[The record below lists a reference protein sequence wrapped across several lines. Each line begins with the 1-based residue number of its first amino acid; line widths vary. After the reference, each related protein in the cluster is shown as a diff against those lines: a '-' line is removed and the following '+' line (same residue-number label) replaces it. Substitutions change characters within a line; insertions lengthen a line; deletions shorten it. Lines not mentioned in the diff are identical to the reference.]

1 MMSSAPFAELAARS
15 HFSFLEGS
23 ASPRDLVEVAGR
35 LELGSLGLCDRNGLY
50 GAVGFIEAARKAG
63 IRPVVGVELDLVD
76 AGRIRLLARGRR
88 GYRQLCRA
96 ISAAQLAG
104 VKGQPRLRVAGLGE
118 EQLAGGAQGWE
129 VGAADEIEARGYDVD
144 PEEEEAWGC
153 VRSEGLPQAADAMLP
168 RQGRRSPVRAIGRP
182 DRSEAP
188 PPRLRPPDRS
198 EAPPPGLPGRS
209 RRPTLPPPSRPQAL
223 RPTAGPFPEGWPSL
237 PSTRDLVDSPPAVV
251 DPADLDDCIALAGGP
266 ESAVVAALVAGDRRR
281 AQRQA
286 ERLRECFGRDR
297 AALLLTNHLHP
308 ADRWLAAEV
317 AELAE
322 RAGLP
327 LVASATPVHAT
338 RDDKPL
344 LDVLT
349 AIRHRTTLD
358 RAAAHGLLLP
368 NCEHRLLPEAVLRR
382 RLPGFPGAFDH
393 AARIAAQC
401 SLDLDF
407 TGVRFPG
414 FPVPAGETPFSV
426 LYGLCQDQ
434 VRLRYRPLTP
444 EVARRLQMELDVIQR
459 TNLAEFF
466 LIVHEIMAWAREHG
480 VPGQGR
486 GSAADSIVAYL
497 LGITRVDPIAHN
509 LLFERFLHVDHQG
522 TPDIDID
529 FSTDHREQVIQHVY
543 EKYGAER
550 TGMVA
555 NVVTFQPRLAVREVG
570 KAMGFPEPI
579 IDRLAKSVDGWR
591 EGGVED
597 ALEAAG
603 LQSHAASG
611 ALPWRQFLEILRAIE
626 GTPRHLSIH
635 VGGMLVTGEPLV
647 DVVPVE
653 RATMEG
659 RVVVQFDKDDVEDL
673 GLIKMDLLGLRTLSA
688 VAECLDL
695 IERSHGVRPDLDALP
710 LDDPRVY
717 DMICAV
723 DTIGLFQI
731 ESRAQQ
737 QALYQSQPREFNDLV
752 VQVAIIRPGPIQ
764 GDAVHPYLRRRQG
777 LEPVTYL
784 HPSLEPIL
792 SETKGVILYQE
803 QILRIVMDLAG
814 YSAGEADRFR
824 RAMNRHR
831 SRLEMQSLH
840 DGFVRRCAEHGGL
853 GEEVAEKFF
862 RSVAGFAEFG
872 FCKSHAAAFAR
883 TVYETAWLR
892 LEYPAHWLCALLN
905 AQPMGFYHPSVLV
918 DDGKRHGIRTLPVDV
933 IRSRARCTVERIED
947 DEPTRPAAGS
957 PWRDGGPTA
966 RRLGEQPALPGRRG
980 AASPSREGGDP
991 TQPPRGSPAGLPAGV
1006 GVAWGVRLG
1015 FNYVARLG
1023 SVGRAACEAAVDA
1036 GATGSVGEFWRHT
1049 GLSRPAMEQLV
1060 RCGAFD
1066 RVHPGRPR
1074 RELLWELAA
1083 AEGSL
1088 PSRRRLRAR
1097 AAPSPAPGPPRGRGH
1112 VVAAP
1117 VSPAPPSGLL
1127 LELPAPAP
1135 ELPPMTERDRVAAD
1149 YAVLGVSTG
1158 PHLVS
1163 LLRSALDALGCT
1175 PLARVSELADGSRIT
1190 VAGLVIARQAP
1201 VSARGFR
1208 FFTLADE
1215 GAHLD
1220 LVFRPEVARRTRAVA
1235 NSHPLLMVEGT
1246 LEVSAGRRNL
1256 LVAEVTA
1263 LDGDGRPLRAS
1274 DHSGDPPAWPPT
1286 SHDYR

>member
-1 MMSSAPFAELAARS
+1 MMSSEPFAELAVRS

-23 ASPRDLVEVAGR
+23 ASPRDLVEVAAR
-35 LELGSLGLCDRNGLY
+35 LEIGSLGLCDRNGLY

-104 VKGQPRLRVAGLGE
+104 VKGQPRLRIAGLT
-118 EQLAGGAQGWE
+118 
-129 VGAADEIEARGYDVD
+129 
-144 PEEEEAWGC
+144 
-153 VRSEGLPQAADAMLP
+153 
-168 RQGRRSPVRAIGRP
+168 

-188 PPRLRPPDRS
+188 PLRLRRQ
-198 EAPPPGLPGRS
+198 
-209 RRPTLPPPSRPQAL
+209 RPTIPPPSRPQAL
-223 RPTAGPFPEGWPSL
+223 RPTSGPFPEGWPSL
-237 PSTRDLVDSPPAVV
+237 PSARDRVESPPAVV
-251 DPADLDDCIALAGGP
+251 DPQDLDDCIALAGGP
-266 ESAVVAALVAGDRRR
+266 ESAMVAALVAGDRRG
-281 AQRQA
+281 AQRLA

-297 AALLLTNHLHP
+297 AALLLTNHRHP

-327 LVASATPVHAT
+327 LVASSTPFHAT

-358 RAAAHGLLLP
+358 QAAAHGLLLP
-368 NCEHRLLPEAVLRR
+368 NCEHRLLSEAGLRR
-382 RLPGFPGAFDH
+382 RLADYPDAFDH
-393 AARIAAQC
+393 AAQIAAQC

-407 TGVRFPG
+407 TDVRFPG

-434 VRLRYRPLTP
+434 VRRRYRPLTP
-444 EVARRLQMELDVIQR
+444 LVAQRLQTELDVIQK

-466 LIVHEIMAWAREHG
+466 LIVHEIMGWAREHG

-555 NVVTFQPRLAVREVG
+555 NVVTFRPRLAVREVG

-603 LQSHAASG
+603 MQAHAASG
-611 ALPWRQFLEILRAIE
+611 ALPWQQFLDILQVIE

-635 VGGMLVTGEPLV
+635 VGGMLVTGEPLI

-653 RATMEG
+653 RASMEG
-659 RVVVQFDKDDVEDL
+659 RVVVQFNKDDVEDL

-688 VAECLDL
+688 VAECLEM
-695 IERSHGVRPDLDALP
+695 IEGTHGVRPDLDSLA

-737 QALYQSQPREFNDLV
+737 QALHQSQPREFNDLV

-764 GDAVHPYLRRRQG
+764 GDAVNPYLRRRQG
-777 LEPVTYL
+777 LEPVSYL

-803 QILRIVMDLAG
+803 QILRIVMELAG

-840 DGFVRRCAEHGGL
+840 DDFVRRCEEHGGL
-853 GEEVAEKFF
+853 DAGVAEKLF
-862 RSVAGFAEFG
+862 RSVAGFAAFG

-933 IRSRARCTVERIED
+933 TRSRARCTVERLE
-947 DEPTRPAAGS
+947 EPGAGW
-957 PWRDGGPTA
+957 PWA
-966 RRLGEQPALPGRRG
+966 
-980 AASPSREGGDP
+980 
-991 TQPPRGSPAGLPAGV
+991 
-1006 GVAWGVRLG
+1006 VRLG
-1015 FNYVARLG
+1015 FNYVAGLG
-1023 SVGRAACEAAVDA
+1023 PAGRAACAAAVDA

-1049 GLSRPAMEQLV
+1049 GLTRPAMEQLV

-1074 RELLWELAA
+1074 RELLWELVGV
-1083 AEGSL
+1083 EGSL
-1088 PSRRRLRAR
+1088 PPRRPAGSGSRS
-1097 AAPSPAPGPPRGRGH
+1097 AATPGPPRGRGH
-1112 VVAAP
+1112 VTAAP
-1117 VSPAPPSGLL
+1117 LAAVPPLGPLL
-1127 LELPAPAP
+1127 DLPASAP
-1135 ELPPMTERDRVAAD
+1135 ELPPMSERDRVAAD
-1149 YAVLGVSTG
+1149 YAVHGVSTG

-1163 LLRSALDALGCT
+1163 LLRPSLDDLGCV
-1175 PLARVSELADGSRIT
+1175 PLARVAELPDGSRIT

-1201 VSARGFR
+1201 VSAKGFR

-1220 LVFRPEVARRTRAVA
+1220 LIFRPEVARSTRAIA
-1235 NSHPLLMVEGT
+1235 NASPLLLAEGI
-1246 LEVSAGRRNL
+1246 LEVSSGRCNL
-1256 LVAEVTA
+1256 LVSSVIA
-1263 LDGDGRPLRAS
+1263 LDGDGHPSTAAS
-1274 DHSGDPPAWPPT
+1274 RDDLPEWPSA
-1286 SHDYR
+1286 SHDFH

>member
-1 MMSSAPFAELAARS
+1 MSSTPFAELAARS
-15 HFSFLEGS
+15 HYSFLEGS
-23 ASPRDLVEVAGR
+23 ASPRALVEVAAR
-35 LELGSLGLCDRNGLY
+35 LGIGSLGLCDRNGLY
-50 GAVGFIEAARKAG
+50 GAVGFIEAARQAG

-76 AGRIRLLARGRR
+76 AGRLRLIARGRR

-104 VKGQPRLRVAGLGE
+104 VKGQPRLRITGLTDPPG
-118 EQLAGGAQGWE
+118 
-129 VGAADEIEARGYDVD
+129 VEAR
-144 PEEEEAWGC
+144 EASPS
-153 VRSEGLPQAADAMLP
+153 RP
-168 RQGRRSPVRAIGRP
+168 R
-182 DRSEAP
+182 
-188 PPRLRPPDRS
+188 
-198 EAPPPGLPGRS
+198 
-209 RRPTLPPPSRPQAL
+209 RRPTLPPPSRPPAL

-237 PSTRDLVDSPPAVV
+237 PSTRDRVEAPPAVV
-251 DPADLDDCIALAGGP
+251 DPQDLDDCIALAGGP
-266 ESAVVAALVAGDRRR
+266 ESAVVAALVAGDRRQ
-281 AQRQA
+281 AQRLA
-286 ERLRECFGRDR
+286 EALRECFGRDR
-297 AALLLTNHLHP
+297 AALLLTHHLHP

-322 RAGLP
+322 RSGLP

-349 AIRHRTTLD
+349 AIRHRTTLE

-368 NCEHRLLPEAVLRR
+368 NREHRLLPEAALRR
-382 RLPGFPGAFDH
+382 RLAGFPGAFGH
-393 AARIAAQC
+393 AARLAAEC
-401 SLDLDF
+401 SLELDF
-407 TGVRFPG
+407 REVRFPG

-434 VRLRYRPLTP
+434 VRRRYRPLTP
-444 EVARRLQMELDVIQR
+444 EVAQRLQTELDVIQR
-459 TNLAEFF
+459 THLAEFF
-466 LIVHEIMAWAREHG
+466 LIVHEIMEWARAHG

-543 EKYGAER
+543 EKYGSER

-555 NVVTFQPRLAVREVG
+555 NVVTFRSRLAVREVG

-579 IDRLAKSVDGWR
+579 IDRLAKAVDGWR

-597 ALEAAG
+597 ALETAG
-603 LQSHAASG
+603 LQAHAASG
-611 ALPWRQFLEILRAIE
+611 ALPWQQLLDIVRAIE

-635 VGGMLVTGEPLV
+635 VGGMLVTGEPLI

-653 RATMEG
+653 RASMEG
-659 RVVVQFDKDDVEDL
+659 RVVVQFNKDDVEDL

-695 IERSHGVRPDLDALP
+695 IERSHGARPDLDALT

-737 QALYQSQPREFNDLV
+737 QALHQSQPRDFNDLV

-777 LEPVTYL
+777 LEPVSYL

-803 QILRIVMDLAG
+803 QILRIVMEVAG
-814 YSAGEADRFR
+814 YAAGEADRFR

-840 DGFVRRCAEHGGL
+840 DEFVGRCGTHRGIGAD
-853 GEEVAEKFF
+853 VAEKLF

-918 DDGKRHGIRTLPVDV
+918 DDGKRHGIRILPVDV
-933 IRSRARCTVERIED
+933 TRSRARCGVERIE
-947 DEPTRPAAGS
+947 EVAA
-957 PWRDGGPTA
+957 PLA
-966 RRLGEQPALPGRRG
+966 
-980 AASPSREGGDP
+980 
-991 TQPPRGSPAGLPAGV
+991 
-1006 GVAWGVRLG
+1006 AWGVRLG

-1023 SVGRAACEAAVDA
+1023 PAGRAACEAAVDA
-1036 GATGSVGEFWRHT
+1036 GATHSVAEFWRHT
-1049 GLSRPAMEQLV
+1049 GLTRPAMEQLV

-1066 RVHPGRPR
+1066 RVHPERAR
-1074 RELLWELAA
+1074 RELLWELVA
-1083 AEGSL
+1083 AESSL
-1088 PSRRRLRAR
+1088 PPRRREAIGRAP
-1097 AAPSPAPGPPRGRGH
+1097 AGAPGPPRGRGH
-1112 VVAAP
+1112 VAAAAAP
-1117 VSPAPPSGLL
+1117 AVQSGPL

-1135 ELPPMTERDRVAAD
+1135 ELPPMSERDRVAAD
-1149 YAVLGVSTG
+1149 YAVLGLSTG

-1163 LLRSALDALGCT
+1163 LLRPALTALGCT
-1175 PLARVSELADGSRIT
+1175 PLETIRDLPDGTRLT

-1201 VSARGFR
+1201 VSAKGFR

-1235 NSHPLLMVEGT
+1235 NAHPLLMVEGT

-1256 LVAEVTA
+1256 LVASVTA
-1263 LDGDGRPLRAS
+1263 LDGDGHPLREPAGG
-1274 DHSGDPPAWPPT
+1274 GDLPAWPSA

>member
-23 ASPRDLVEVAGR
+23 ASPRDLVEVAAR
-35 LELGSLGLCDRNGLY
+35 LEIGSLGLCDRNGLY
-50 GAVGFIEAARKAG
+50 GAVAFIEAARKAG

-76 AGRIRLLARGRR
+76 TGRLRLLARGPR

-104 VKGQPRLRVAGLGE
+104 VKGQPRLRIAGLTEPPPDGLGGRE
-118 EQLAGGAQGWE
+118 PPDGAEDRDGGTAEGITAGGYEDRLAGGGLA
-129 VGAADEIEARGYDVD
+129 
-144 PEEEEAWGC
+144 EEEEWGR
-153 VRSEGLPQAADAMLP
+153 VRSEGSAQAADAMP
-168 RQGRRSPVRAIGRP
+168 PSRGRRSPVKTIGRP
-182 DRSEAP
+182 SRSEAP
-188 PPRLRPPDRS
+188 PPILRH
-198 EAPPPGLPGRS
+198 
-209 RRPTLPPPSRPQAL
+209 RRQFIPPPSRPAAL

-237 PSTRDLVDSPPAVV
+237 PSTRELAEGPPAVV
-251 DPADLDDCIALAGGP
+251 DPGDLDDCIALTGGP
-266 ESAVVAALVAGDRRR
+266 ESAVVAALVAGDRRE
-281 AQRQA
+281 AQRLA
-286 ERLRECFGRDR
+286 GRLRECFGPDR
-297 AALLLTNHLHP
+297 SALLLTHHLHP
-308 ADRWLAAEV
+308 GGRWLAAEI
-317 AELAE
+317 AELAT

-327 LVASATPVHAT
+327 LVASNTPVHAG
-338 RDDKPL
+338 REDKPL

-358 RAAAHGLLLP
+358 QAAAHGLLLS
-368 NCEHRLLPEAVLRR
+368 NCEHRLLPEAGLRT
-382 RLPGFPGAFDH
+382 RLAGFPDAFDH
-393 AARIAAQC
+393 GARLAAQC
-401 SLDLDF
+401 GLDLDF
-407 TGVRFPG
+407 TDVRFPG
-414 FPVPAGETPFSV
+414 FPVPQGETPFSV
-426 LYGLCQDQ
+426 LYGLCQDE
-434 VRLRYRPLTP
+434 VRRRYRPLTP
-444 EVARRLQMELDVIQR
+444 EVARRLQTELDVIQR

-466 LIVHEIMAWAREHG
+466 LIVHDIMRWAREHG

-522 TPDIDID
+522 TPDIDVD
-529 FSTDHREQVIQHVY
+529 FSTDHREQVIQYVY

-555 NVVTFQPRLAVREVG
+555 NVVTFRPRLAVREVG

-603 LQSHAASG
+603 LRAHAASQ
-611 ALPWRQFLEILRAIE
+611 ALPWRQFLDILRAIE

-635 VGGMLVTGEPLV
+635 VGGMLVTGEPLT

-653 RATMEG
+653 RATMDG
-659 RVVVQFDKDDVEDL
+659 RVVVQFNKDDVEDL

-688 VAECLDL
+688 VAECLEL
-695 IERSHGVRPDLDALP
+695 IERTEGARPDLDALT

-737 QALYQSQPREFNDLV
+737 QSLYQSQPRDFNDLV

-792 SETKGVILYQE
+792 SETRGVILYQE
-803 QILRIVMDLAG
+803 QILRIVMEIAG
-814 YSAGEADRFR
+814 YAAGEADRFR

-840 DGFVRRCAEHGGL
+840 DEFVRRCGERGGL
-853 GEEVAEKFF
+853 DAEVAEKLF

-883 TVYETAWLR
+883 IVYETAWLR
-892 LEYPAHWLCALLN
+892 LEHPAHWLCALLN

-918 DDGKRHGIRTLPVDV
+918 DDGKRHGIATLPADV
-933 IRSRARCTVERIED
+933 TRSRARCTVERLDLSDPSLTEA
-947 DEPTRPAAGS
+947 ERTAGRAVRAACRGETH
-957 PWRDGGPTA
+957 PWA
-966 RRLGEQPALPGRRG
+966 
-980 AASPSREGGDP
+980 
-991 TQPPRGSPAGLPAGV
+991 
-1006 GVAWGVRLG
+1006 VRLG

-1023 SVGRAACEAAVDA
+1023 PAGRAACEAAAEA
-1036 GATGSVGEFWRHT
+1036 GAVGSVAEFWRHT
-1049 GLSRPAMEQLV
+1049 GLDRPAMEQLV
-1060 RCGAFD
+1060 RGGAFD

-1074 RELLWELAA
+1074 RELHWEMAA
-1083 AEGSL
+1083 AESTL
-1088 PSRRRLRAR
+1088 PSRRRVR
-1097 AAPSPAPGPPRGRGH
+1097 AAGLLASAAPGRSPAASPGPPRGRGH
-1112 VVAAP
+1112 VATPPPFAP
-1117 VSPAPPSGLL
+1117 LPLGPL
-1127 LELPAPAP
+1127 LELPAPSP
-1135 ELPPMTERDRVAAD
+1135 ELPPMSDHDRVATD
-1149 YAVLGVSTG
+1149 YAVHGVSTG

-1163 LLRSALDALGCT
+1163 LLRASLDALGCV
-1175 PLARVSELADGSRIT
+1175 PLASVSNLAGGSEIR

-1235 NSHPLLMVEGT
+1235 NAHPLLMVDGI
-1246 LEVSAGRRNL
+1246 LEVSSGRRNL
-1256 LVAEVTA
+1256 LVRSVEA
-1263 LDGDGRPLRAS
+1263 LGGDGRSLR
-1274 DHSGDPPAWPPT
+1274 SGDNGVPPAGPSPA

>member
-1 MMSSAPFAELAARS
+1 MSSAPFAELAARS

-23 ASPRDLVEVAGR
+23 ASPRDLVEVAAR
-35 LELGSLGLCDRNGLY
+35 LEIGSLGLCDRNGLY

-63 IRPVVGVELDLVD
+63 IRPVVGVELDLVG
-76 AGRIRLLARGRR
+76 AGRIRLLARGRS

-96 ISAAQLAG
+96 VSAAQLAG
-104 VKGQPRLRVAGLGE
+104 VKGQPRLRIAGLTDE
-118 EQLAGGAQGWE
+118 EPVDG
-129 VGAADEIEARGYDVD
+129 ARGYEAG
-144 PEEEEAWGC
+144 PAGEEGRGC
-153 VRSEGLPQAADAMLP
+153 AQSEGLPQAADAMLP
-168 RQGRRSPVRAIGRP
+168 RQAGRSPVRAIGRA

-188 PPRLRPPDRS
+188 PPPLRQ
-198 EAPPPGLPGRS
+198 
-209 RRPTLPPPSRPQAL
+209 RRPLLPPPSRPQAL

-237 PSTRDLVDSPPAVV
+237 PSTRDRVEGPPAVV
-251 DPADLDDCIALAGGP
+251 DPADLDDCIALVGGP
-266 ESAVVAALVAGDRRR
+266 ESAVVAALVAGDRRG

-286 ERLRECFGRDR
+286 GRLRECFGRDR

-327 LVASATPVHAT
+327 LVASATPLHAT

-393 AARIAAQC
+393 AAQLAAGC

-434 VRLRYRPLTP
+434 VRRRYRPLTP

-466 LIVHEIMAWAREHG
+466 LIVHEIMEWAREHG

-486 GSAADSIVAYL
+486 GSAANSIVAYL

-543 EKYGAER
+543 EKYGADR

-603 LQSHAASG
+603 LQPHAASG

-626 GTPRHLSIH
+626 GAPRHLSIH

-695 IERSHGVRPDLDALP
+695 IERSHGIRPDLDALP

-731 ESRAQQ
+731 EFEGSAAGAVPVPATRIQ
-737 QALYQSQPREFNDLV
+737 
-752 VQVAIIRPGPIQ
+752 RPGGP
-764 GDAVHPYLRRRQG
+764 GRDHPARAHPGRRRQP
-777 LEPVTYL
+777 L
-784 HPSLEPIL
+784 
-792 SETKGVILYQE
+792 
-803 QILRIVMDLAG
+803 
-814 YSAGEADRFR
+814 
-824 RAMNRHR
+824 
-831 SRLEMQSLH
+831 
-840 DGFVRRCAEHGGL
+840 
-853 GEEVAEKFF
+853 
-862 RSVAGFAEFG
+862 
-872 FCKSHAAAFAR
+872 
-883 TVYETAWLR
+883 
-892 LEYPAHWLCALLN
+892 
-905 AQPMGFYHPSVLV
+905 
-918 DDGKRHGIRTLPVDV
+918 
-933 IRSRARCTVERIED
+933 
-947 DEPTRPAAGS
+947 
-957 PWRDGGPTA
+957 
-966 RRLGEQPALPGRRG
+966 
-980 AASPSREGGDP
+980 
-991 TQPPRGSPAGLPAGV
+991 
-1006 GVAWGVRLG
+1006 
-1015 FNYVARLG
+1015 
-1023 SVGRAACEAAVDA
+1023 
-1036 GATGSVGEFWRHT
+1036 
-1049 GLSRPAMEQLV
+1049 
-1060 RCGAFD
+1060 
-1066 RVHPGRPR
+1066 
-1074 RELLWELAA
+1074 
-1083 AEGSL
+1083 
-1088 PSRRRLRAR
+1088 
-1097 AAPSPAPGPPRGRGH
+1097 
-1112 VVAAP
+1112 
-1117 VSPAPPSGLL
+1117 PAPPPG
-1127 LELPAPAP
+1127 AGAGH
-1135 ELPPMTERDRVAAD
+1135 LPPSQLRANPVGNQGGHPLPGAD
-1149 YAVLGVSTG
+1149 PA
-1158 PHLVS
+1158 H
-1163 LLRSALDALGCT
+1163 RH
-1175 PLARVSELADGSRIT
+1175 GSRR
-1190 VAGLVIARQAP
+1190 LQ
-1201 VSARGFR
+1201 
-1208 FFTLADE
+1208 
-1215 GAHLD
+1215 
-1220 LVFRPEVARRTRAVA
+1220 RR
-1235 NSHPLLMVEGT
+1235 
-1246 LEVSAGRRNL
+1246 
-1256 LVAEVTA
+1256 
-1263 LDGDGRPLRAS
+1263 
-1274 DHSGDPPAWPPT
+1274 
-1286 SHDYR
+1286 